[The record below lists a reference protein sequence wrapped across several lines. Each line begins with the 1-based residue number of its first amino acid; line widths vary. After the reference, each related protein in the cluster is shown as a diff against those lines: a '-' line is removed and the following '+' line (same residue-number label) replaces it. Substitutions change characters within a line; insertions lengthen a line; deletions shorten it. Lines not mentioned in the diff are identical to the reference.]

1 MTRDTP
7 CPQLRHARKSDALDV
22 LTFERTFEY
31 DVDMGRA
38 DDLAA
43 IELLAPWTQERFRA
57 DLAGLRSSTAEQA
70 RRFADDARLLAGLAG
85 QVPRLHG
92 DERGASP
99 WVSFTR
105 EVAVAASISDR
116 AATGR
121 IRHAVRLVGIAPVTL
136 AQLDAGVLPAHRAQA
151 FLRELDGFDDRLA
164 RQLDRLL
171 GERIARWAPTRI
183 GNEVRAAAA
192 RLDAE
197 AVVARA
203 ASKNADRKVELIP
216 DAYDQATVI
225 LTGPAVPLVR
235 WHGELDRRARALRA
249 AGDSRTLDQLRFD
262 LATGSFPCDVHVPID
277 PTAPAISAP
286 DPGSGADDDAAL
298 SAFGLRPSFTEAAS
312 TDCRRSRPVKAN
324 LTVPV
329 ETSLG
334 LSNEPGWLDGYGW
347 LSAPTCRLLLVDA
360 ELRRLCVQA
369 GTGQL
374 VTVDDRLVRPEP
386 TPAGLRRS
394 VLDLVLD
401 DITLGRG
408 PDPGPDP
415 GGPPDDDPAWREE
428 PQHDPSIELARYVQL
443 RDRFCDG
450 PTQSWI
456 PAAKAQLD
464 HDEPWPTGPTAA
476 WNLVARGQRTHLLKH
491 NGWTALRTPTSTIWI
506 SPAGQTIETDRTS
519 QAPPG
524 IDTDH
529 DGWLGDVTIP
539 DPVDLHALDL
549 DQLTPRDDD
558 DLPPWIPAA
567 ERPPAIEWHWLND
580 SPVDREHLVDTGS

>member
-1 MTRDTP
+1 
-7 CPQLRHARKSDALDV
+7 
-22 LTFERTFEY
+22 
-31 DVDMGRA
+31 MGRA
-38 DDLAA
+38 EDLAA

-57 DLAGLRSSTAEQA
+57 DLAGLRDSTAEKA
-70 RRFADDARLLAGLAG
+70 RRFAADARLLAGLAA
-85 QVPRLHG
+85 QVPRLKG

-105 EVAVAASISDR
+105 EVAVAESISDR

-121 IRHAVRLVGIAPVTL
+121 IRHAVRLVGIARVTL
-136 AQLDAGVLPAHRAQA
+136 GQLDAGVLPAHRAQA

-164 RQLDRLL
+164 AQLDRVL
-171 GERIARWAPTRI
+171 GHKVGRWTPTRI

-197 AVVARA
+197 AVAARA
-203 ASKNADRKVELIP
+203 ASKNASRRVELVP
-216 DAYDQATVI
+216 DADDQATVI

-249 AGDSRTLDQLRFD
+249 AGDPRTLDQLRFD
-262 LATGSFPCDVHVPID
+262 LAVGSFPCAVHVPAD
-277 PTAPAISAP
+277 PTAPASTPTQASA
-286 DPGSGADDDAAL
+286 ADDAAI
-298 SAFGLRPSFTEAAS
+298 SAFGLRPGFVEPAS
-312 TDCRRSRPVKAN
+312 TDCRRSRPVAAN

-347 LSAPTCRLLLVDA
+347 ISAPTCRLLLVDA

-374 VTVDDRLVRPEP
+374 VTVDGRLVRPDP

-394 VLDLVLD
+394 VLDMVLD
-401 DITLGRG
+401 DLTLGRG
-408 PDPGPDP
+408 PDPDADP

-456 PAAKAQLD
+456 PAAKADLD
-464 HDEPWPTGPTAA
+464 HDDPWPTGPTAA
-476 WNLVARGQRTHLLKH
+476 WNLVARGRRTHLLKH
-491 NGWTALRTPTSTIWI
+491 HGWTALRTPTSTIWI
-506 SPAGQTIETDRTS
+506 SPAGQTIETDRAST
-519 QAPPG
+519 APPG
-524 IDTDH
+524 IDPDH
-529 DGWLGDVTIP
+529 DGWLGDITVP
-539 DPVDLHALDL
+539 DPEDLHALDL
-549 DQLTPRDDD
+549 EQLTPRDDD
-558 DLPPWIPAA
+558 DLPPWVPAG
-567 ERPPAIEWHWLND
+567 EGPPATDWHWLND
-580 SPVDREHLVDTGS
+580 SPVDREQLVNSGAC

>member
-1 MTRDTP
+1 MFDYAGRMTR
-7 CPQLRHARKSDALDV
+7 A
-22 LTFERTFEY
+22 E
-31 DVDMGRA
+31 
-38 DDLAA
+38 DLAA

-57 DLAGLRSSTAEQA
+57 DLAGLRDSTAEKA
-70 RRFADDARLLAGLAG
+70 RRFAADARLLAGLAA
-85 QVPRLHG
+85 QVPRLKG

-105 EVAVAASISDR
+105 EVAVAESISDR

-121 IRHAVRLVGIAPVTL
+121 IRHAVRLVGVARVTL
-136 AQLDAGVLPAHRAQA
+136 AQLDAGALPAHRAQA

-164 RQLDRLL
+164 GRLDRLL
-171 GERIARWAPTRI
+171 GEKVGRWTPTRI

-197 AVVARA
+197 AVAARVAD
-203 ASKNADRKVELIP
+203 KNTSRRVELIP
-216 DAYDQATVI
+216 DADDQATV
-225 LTGPAVPLVR
+225 LVTGPAVPLVR

-249 AGDSRTLDQLRFD
+249 AGDPRTLDQLRFD
-262 LATGSFPCDVHVPID
+262 LAVGSFPCAAHVPAD
-277 PTAPAISAP
+277 PTAPAASTPTPAP
-286 DPGSGADDDAAL
+286 DAGAGAPDDAAL
-298 SAFGLRPSFTEAAS
+298 SAFGLRASFVEAAP
-312 TDCRRSRPVKAN
+312 TDCRRSRPVAAN

-347 LSAPTCRLLLVDA
+347 VSAPTCRLLLVDA

-374 VTVDDRLVRPEP
+374 VTVDGRLVRPEP
-386 TPAGLRRS
+386 TPTGVRRS
-394 VLDLVLD
+394 VLDMVLD

-408 PDPGPDP
+408 PDPG
-415 GGPPDDDPAWREE
+415 GPPADDPAWREE

-456 PAAKAQLD
+456 PAADADLD
-464 HDEPWPTGPTAA
+464 HDDPWPTGPTAA

-491 NGWTALRTPTSTIWI
+491 NGWTPLRTATSTIWI
-506 SPAGQTIETDRTS
+506 SPAGQTVETDRTS

-524 IDTDH
+524 IDPDH
-529 DGWLGDVTIP
+529 DGWLGDLTLP
-539 DPVDLHALDL
+539 DPDDLHALDL
-549 DQLTPRDDD
+549 DQLTPRADD
-558 DLPPWIPAA
+558 DLPPWIPAR
-567 ERPPAIEWHWLND
+567 ERPDTAEWHWLND
-580 SPVDREHLVDTGS
+580 GPVDREQLVDSGS